1 MLQQIVF
8 NVVTT
13 VGMLILAIAV
23 HEWAHVAMA
32 RFFGD
37 DTGERMGRLTLNPLA
52 HADPV
57 WTVALPTFFVIM
69 QTLACATFAVPFF
82 GAGKPAPYTPMRL
95 DRKFNGK
102 RVNLGTA
109 EMLVA
114 LAGPLS
120 NLLLAVI
127 STVVVIGLVR
137 AGQPLVDDAPSLAML
152 AFKFVVLNL
161 GLLLF
166 NLIPVPPLD
175 GSKVLF
181 NLLPRPLALKYEA
194 VCDALSWIL
203 FAALI
208 MGGARLILAPI
219 QRVLISGVVD
229 VVQWA
234 T

>member
-1 MLQQIVF
+1 VVQQIVL

-37 DTGERMGRLTLNPLA
+37 DTGERMGRYTLNPLA
-52 HADPV
+52 HADPL
-57 WTVALPTFFVIM
+57 WTVGLPTFFVVM
-69 QTLACATFAVPFF
+69 QTIAGAAFPVPFF

-102 RVNLGTA
+102 RVKLGTA
-109 EMLVA
+109 ELFVA
-114 LAGPLS
+114 LAGPVS
-120 NLLLAVI
+120 NLVLAMVT
-127 STVVVIGLVR
+127 TVVVVALVR
-137 AGQPLVDDAPSLAML
+137 AGQPLLTETPSLATL
-152 AFKFVVLNL
+152 GFKFIVLNF

-181 NLLPRPLALKYEA
+181 NLLPRPMALKYEA
-194 VCDALSWIL
+194 VCDQLSMVLLAVL
-203 FAALI
+203 F
-208 MGGARLILAPI
+208 MGGASG
-219 QRVLISGVVD
+219 LISPVMRALAGGVLA
-229 VVQWA
+229 VVAWA